1 MKSMDQHNI
10 MYSVVVPVY
19 RSEKTLIELIT
30 RLKKVFNGITQNY
43 EIIMIEDSGGDGSWE
58 IMKKLHIEDS
68 RIKII
73 QLMNN
78 FGQHNTIMC
87 GLHYA
92 QGEYVIT
99 MDDDLQNPPEEIP
112 KLISKIGEG
121 YDIVYGE
128 YISKQHNTFRN
139 FGSLMIQFV
148 YKKVF
153 KLSHNP
159 TALRIVKREIIQ
171 SILRYDKNYVFLDG
185 LLAWCTKNIGYT
197 PVVHEKRS
205 GGKSGYSLRKLV
217 ALSLNMITNF
227 SIFPLQLATI
237 LGLLFAI
244 LGFLMG
250 LFFLYRK
257 IFYGVPVEGYTS
269 LIIAITV
276 FSGIQL
282 LTLGLIGEYL
292 GRIHLNINAK
302 PQYIIRDL
310 EL

>member
-1 MKSMDQHNI
+1 MNNTDIS
-10 MYSVVVPVY
+10 YSVVIPVY
-19 RSEKTLIELIT
+19 RAEKTLVELVS
-30 RLKKVFNGITQNY
+30 RLKKVLNEFTPEY
-43 EIIMIEDSGGDGSWE
+43 EIIMVEDCGGDGSWT
-58 IMKKLHIEDS
+58 IMQKLHEEDH

-78 FGQHNTIMC
+78 FGQHNAIMC

-112 KLISKIGEG
+112 KLISRIGEG

-128 YISKQHNTFRN
+128 YISKRHNIFRN

-159 TALRIVKREIIQ
+159 TAFRILKREIIQ

-205 GGKSGYSLRKLV
+205 EGRSGYSFKKLIT
-217 ALSLNMITNF
+217 LSLNMVTNF
-227 SIFPLQLATI
+227 SIFPLQLATV
-237 LGLLFAI
+237 LGLLFAA

-302 PQYIIRDL
+302 PQYVIRDL

>member
-1 MKSMDQHNI
+1 MDRNNI
-10 MYSVVVPVY
+10 VYSVVVPVY
-19 RSEKTLIELIT
+19 RAEKTLVELIT
-30 RLKKVFNGITQNY
+30 RLKKILNEITSAY
-43 EIIMIEDSGGDGSWE
+43 EIILVEDCGGDGSWE
-58 IMKKLHIEDS
+58 IMKKLHNEGP

-73 QLMNN
+73 QLMTN
-78 FGQHNTIMC
+78 FGQHNAIMC
-87 GLHYA
+87 GFHHA
-92 QGEYVIT
+92 KGEFIIT

-112 KLISKIGEG
+112 KVINKMQEG

-139 FGSLMIQFV
+139 FGALMIQFV

-153 KLSHNP
+153 KLDHNP
-159 TALRIVKREIIQ
+159 TAFRIVKRDIIQ

-185 LLAWCTKNIGYT
+185 LLAWCTKNVGYT

-205 GGKSGYSLRKLV
+205 GGKSGYSFIKLIT
-217 ALSLNMITNF
+217 LSLNMVTNF

-244 LGFLMG
+244 IGFLMG
-250 LFFLYRK
+250 LYFLFKK
-257 IFYGVPVEGYTS
+257 IFFGVPVEGFTS
-269 LIIAITV
+269 LIIAVTM

-292 GRIHLNINAK
+292 GRVHLNINNK
-302 PQYIIRDL
+302 PQFLVREKHPD
-310 EL
+310 